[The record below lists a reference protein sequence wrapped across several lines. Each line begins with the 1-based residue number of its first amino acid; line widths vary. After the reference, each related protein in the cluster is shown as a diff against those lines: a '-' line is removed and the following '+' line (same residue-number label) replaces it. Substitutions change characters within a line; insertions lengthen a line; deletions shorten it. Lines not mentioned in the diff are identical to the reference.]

1 MSFIEKKKKRK
12 RWSLTKIKRKS
23 QDTLKVSRLFLFRHY
38 SAPTS
43 SAITIPIVVARS
55 NPRIINAIEPP
66 LLTSYTKSATNII
79 SFFVKRW
86 MVLHI
91 LKTAKIPAQYPFSSN
106 FFSHLL
112 RTQSIEHDISELYRK
127 KEQTL

>member
-23 QDTLKVSRLFLFRHY
+23 QDTLKVPWLFLFRYY

-55 NPRIINAIEPP
+55 NPRVIKAIEPP
-66 LLTSYTKSATNII
+66 LFTSYTKSTINII
-79 SFFVKRW
+79 SIFVNNW
-86 MVLHI
+86 MVLHTLRSLYYI
-91 LKTAKIPAQYPFSSN
+91 SSLQ
-106 FFSHLL
+106 FFTVSHLL
-112 RTQSIEHDISELYRK
+112 LHTRSIDHDIREPYRK